1 MQQQLINLPF
11 FPLNQSYSFIP
22 PAFNFPQFDFTKQK
36 FFFENLYRENCSLKE
51 QLKAKD
57 QEIAEL
63 KKSLQQASTPKASP
77 INLHLKHEENHSAFT
92 PLKKI
97 PSSHNEE
104 VLSQGT
110 SHTVDQSEGTPEES
124 AKSHLSPHLVLKLE
138 NHPKLEEIDDS
149 SDDDD
154 DDEERRAPKIKRR
167 NGFKGESQGTVG
179 SDDRKRSK
187 AKHLWISYGRKI
199 VEFAVKHSRPNLKK
213 KIQKFENKLK
223 SKKAYTQTFRI
234 IKNKQTEEEVAFRK
248 EFGRLALQFLQTEV
262 EDAFL
267 NSNYRD
273 DFLNQ
278 KEKVS
283 NWIARQIKD
292 N

>member
-1 MQQQLINLPF
+1 M
-11 FPLNQSYSFIP
+11 
-22 PAFNFPQFDFTKQK
+22 
-36 FFFENLYRENCSLKE
+36 
-51 QLKAKD
+51 
-57 QEIAEL
+57 
-63 KKSLQQASTPKASP
+63 
-77 INLHLKHEENHSAFT
+77 
-92 PLKKI
+92 
-97 PSSHNEE
+97 
-104 VLSQGT
+104 
-110 SHTVDQSEGTPEES
+110 
-124 AKSHLSPHLVLKLE
+124 
-138 NHPKLEEIDDS
+138 
-149 SDDDD
+149 
-154 DDEERRAPKIKRR
+154 
-167 NGFKGESQGTVG
+167 
-179 SDDRKRSK
+179 
-187 AKHLWISYGRKI
+187 
-199 VEFAVKHSRPNLKK
+199 EFAVKHSRHNLKK

-283 NWIARQIKD
+283 NLIARQNKD

>member
-11 FPLNQSYSFIP
+11 FPLSQPYSFIP
-22 PAFNFPQFDFTKQK
+22 PSFNLPPFDYSKQK
-36 FFFENLYRENCSLKE
+36 FFIENLIRENCSLKE
-51 QLKAKD
+51 QLRAKD
-57 QEIAEL
+57 QEILEL
-63 KKSLQQASTPKASP
+63 KKSLQQASTPKASLT
-77 INLHLKHEENHSAFT
+77 NLQLKHEETHSAFT

-97 PSSHNEE
+97 PSPQNEE
-104 VLSQGT
+104 VFSQGT
-110 SHTVDQSEGTPEES
+110 SHTIDQSEGTPEES
-124 AKSHLSPHLVLKLE
+124 SKSHLSPHLVLKLE
-138 NHPKLEEIDDS
+138 NHPKLEEASDS

-154 DDEERRAPKIKRR
+154 DDDERRVPKIKRR
-167 NGFKGESQGTVG
+167 NGFKDQSTVG
-179 SDDRKRSK
+179 SEDANRKRSK

-199 VEFAVKHSRPNLKK
+199 VEYAVKHSRPNLKK

-234 IKNKQTEEEVAFRK
+234 IKNKQTEEEVGFRK